1 MNEDTRKNNP
11 SELEIQNS
19 ELNEEQL
26 DEATGGMDLN
36 VSVLNPYNRRCA
48 ANPSHFYYA
57 QNSYDVCPFCGAK
70 EFIELG
76 NV

>member
-11 SELEIQNS
+11 SEYEVQNS

-36 VSVLNPYNRRCA
+36 VSVLNPITVDAPPILVMSIMHRTHTMCAPSAVRR
-48 ANPSHFYYA
+48 
-57 QNSYDVCPFCGAK
+57 NSS
-70 EFIELG
+70 
-76 NV
+76 N